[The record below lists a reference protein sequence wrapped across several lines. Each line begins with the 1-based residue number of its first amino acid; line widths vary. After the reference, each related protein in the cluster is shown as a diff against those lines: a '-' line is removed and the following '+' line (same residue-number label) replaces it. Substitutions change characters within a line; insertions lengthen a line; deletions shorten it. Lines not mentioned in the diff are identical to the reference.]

1 MGSLIQKQLNGRNHV
16 MPKRI
21 DEETRKKLLQKY
33 KRNENNN
40 YHTANYLLLA
50 ETYGTP
56 QEVAEVKEILKRKG
70 DQGWLNDKDWKWLRD
85 SRINEYYINLENPAL
100 AELRS
105 MKDELIKKKK
115 LIPKAK
121 PMSGIGDVYGDA
133 YPRKY
138 MAEKEAKKLGEL
150 IGEELYVKRSG
161 WEGKQGQQRWYVIK
175 KPWNIIEAEKD
186 LGLRDVNP
194 GSKLSDEKLWLLDKT
209 LRANANKYRDSPGEQ
224 DNLENILF
232 WVNEMNATPAK
243 KKKARD
249 IVRRSKLNDNI
260 IRKDNGDYDWWIS
273 NISKEQN
280 FLLDPENK
288 KRIANYDSKMDKETF
303 REYALHDLK
312 YSKLFQA
319 KYGHFPTEHSL
330 SKEKP
335 PLIAPRPKPK
345 PTIKKTKTIK
355 SYSEKRTPKI
365 GKTINRRTLM

>member
-209 LRANANKYRDSPGEQ
+209 LRANANKYRWAS
-224 DNLENILF
+224 N
-232 WVNEMNATPAK
+232 
-243 KKKARD
+243 
-249 IVRRSKLNDNI
+249 VRE
-260 IRKDNGDYDWWIS
+260 IR
-273 NISKEQN
+273 
-280 FLLDPENK
+280 L
-288 KRIANYDSKMDKETF
+288 
-303 REYALHDLK
+303 
-312 YSKLFQA
+312 
-319 KYGHFPTEHSL
+319 
-330 SKEKP
+330 
-335 PLIAPRPKPK
+335 
-345 PTIKKTKTIK
+345 
-355 SYSEKRTPKI
+355 
-365 GKTINRRTLM
+365 